1 MIEFE
6 IEELL
11 NHQFIE
17 QIDEECSDYIMN
29 LSGDELDNYFEV
41 FVDYARP
48 DGIEDI
54 VLSDYKSENIQGQNE
69 ITGVASVYMGAEG
82 YSHFSGEDIYIC
94 TETIKLNVEFMFY
107 MVGKKAEEF
116 SVLNITRV

>member
-11 NHQFIE
+11 NNQFVD

-29 LSGDELDNYFEV
+29 LNGDELDNYFEV
-41 FVDYARP
+41 LVDYVRA
-48 DGIEDI
+48 DGIENI
-54 VLSDYKSENIQGQNE
+54 VLSDFKSENIQGQNE
-69 ITGVASVYMGAEG
+69 ITGIASVYMGVEG
-82 YSHFSGEDIYIC
+82 YSHFSGEDIYIS
-94 TETIKLNVEFMFY
+94 TETIRLNIEFMFY

-116 SVLNITRV
+116 SVLKTTRA